1 MRQLSNR
8 QFEQK
13 SEAIRKR
20 ITAGRSAFLHDTA
33 KTKAAR
39 IERAKTDEAYFRATY
54 LSDYF
59 VTEPAAFHLELDA
72 LSGAEMLAVAAPREH
87 AKSTLESFGRPLH
100 KICFALEHFILIGS
114 DTETQAT
121 GFTSAIKDELEVNER
136 LRSDFP
142 DATGPCEGS
151 DADFVTNNDVKVL
164 ARGAGQKVRGLR
176 YKQWRPTYMVWDD
189 LENDELVESPDR
201 RRKLRRWWFKALI
214 NSLGKGGKLRII
226 GTILHPESLLAE
238 LLDQEQ
244 HPLWTK
250 RTYRA
255 PNPDEPEAVSLWPA
269 MWPMERLAAKKAL
282 IGSVFY
288 AQEFRNEPI
297 DDETALFRDDW
308 FQYFDDLDLRGLQ
321 LLHYGAC
328 DPSLGKTDRSDYS
341 AIIDGLVEA
350 TGGTIYVDEADIE
363 RRVPQAIVEASL
375 EHGRRHQYVA
385 FGFEA
390 VGFQSVLKDNLEKR
404 SDEVGLYLPVVEVE
418 HEGVPKDLRIRRL
431 SPLIERG
438 ALRFRRTQKRLLDQ
452 LRNYRPNGRQHDDGP
467 DGLEMLVRMIRDD
480 VGGGP
485 RIRSLA
491 PAFSGG
497 VLVAR
502 GL

>member
-1 MRQLSNR
+1 MRPLSNR

-13 SEAIRKR
+13 SEAVRKR
-20 ITAGRSAFLHDTA
+20 ITAGRSAFVGDTA
-33 KTKAAR
+33 KSKAAR
-39 IERAKTDEAYFRATY
+39 IARAVTDQAYFRATY

-72 LSGAEMLAVAAPREH
+72 LAGAEMLAVAAPREH
-87 AKSTLESFGRPLH
+87 AKSTVESFGRPLH
-100 KICFALEHFILIGS
+100 KICFSLEHFILIGS
-114 DTETQAT
+114 DTETQAI

-142 DATGPCEGS
+142 DVTGPCEGS
-151 DADFVTNNDVKVL
+151 DADFVTKNDIKIL

-201 RRKLRRWWFKALI
+201 RRKLRRWWFKALL
-214 NSLGKGGKLRII
+214 NSLGKGGKVRII

-255 PNPDEPEAVSLWPA
+255 PNPEDPDAVSLWPA
-269 MWPMERLAAKKAL
+269 MWPMERLATKKAT

-297 DDETALFRDDW
+297 DEETALFREEW
-308 FQYFDDLDLRGLQ
+308 FQYFDDRDLAGLT
-321 LLHYGAC
+321 LIHYGTC
-328 DPSLGKTDRSDYS
+328 DPSLGKNDRSDDS
-341 AIIDGLVEA
+341 AIIDGLVLS
-350 TGGTIYVDEADIE
+350 TGGLIYIDEADV
-363 RRVPQAIVEASL
+363 RRRKPQEICEDAI
-375 EHGRRHQYVA
+375 EHGRRHPYVS
-385 FGFEA
+385 FGFES
-390 VGFQSVLKDNLEKR
+390 VGFQLVLKQDLER
-404 SDEVGLYLPVVEVE
+404 LSDERGTYLPVVEVD

-438 ALRFRRTQKRLLDQ
+438 VLRFRRSQKVLLDQ
-452 LRNYRPNGRQHDDGP
+452 LRNYRPNGRQKDDGP
-467 DGLEMLVRMIRDD
+467 DALEMLVRLIRDEI
-480 VGGGP
+480 GGGP

-497 VLVAR
+497 VPV
-502 GL
+502 GGG